1 MSNGLESIETMFKQ
15 QLLQL
20 DAFYA
25 NNHRNILAMRTSNR
39 NKNIFISRLNT
50 MYNRQKTI
58 IITTKN
64 NKLREYLEQQ
74 QQQEQQQEQ
83 WRQQQQQ
90 KWQQQLQE
98 QQQEQWRQQQAIL
111 NNTELKS
118 LLIGINYT
126 RTPTQLY
133 GCINDAHNLQS
144 YLTTKYNFNTNNV
157 CVLTDNTIVKPT
169 RQSILKKYKDLL
181 MNAKSG
187 DKLFFT
193 YSGHG
198 SYRTD
203 VNKDEKDGKDELLI
217 TIDQQAISDDE
228 LKFILNEHLPEGV
241 TLFILFDCCHSG
253 TLMDLKYN
261 YLSGN
266 DPLNDQVEINES
278 TSETK
283 SNVFLISGCFDSQ
296 TSADT
301 FIDNKYQGAL
311 TWSFL
316 KVMTEHTNLT
326 WKSLLI
332 NMRDLLKPNYSQI
345 PQLSSGK
352 MIDINSPLPF

>member
-1 MSNGLESIETMFKQ
+1 MSNGLDSIETMFKQ

-74 QQQEQQQEQ
+74 QQQ
-83 WRQQQQQ
+83 
-90 KWQQQLQE
+90 QQLQE
-98 QQQEQWRQQQAIL
+98 QERQQQAIL

-133 GCINDAHNLQS
+133 GCINDAHHLQS
-144 YLTTKYNFNTNNV
+144 YLTTKYNFNATNV

-187 DKLFFT
+187 DKLFLT

>member
-1 MSNGLESIETMFKQ
+1 MSNGLDSIEIMFKQ

-74 QQQEQQQEQ
+74 QQQQ
-83 WRQQQQQ
+83 
-90 KWQQQLQE
+90 QQQLQE
-98 QQQEQWRQQQAIL
+98 QEQQAIL

-217 TIDQQAISDDE
+217 TIDQQAINDDE

-352 MIDINSPLPF
+352 MIDINLPLPF

>member
-39 NKNIFISRLNT
+39 NKNIVISRLNT

-74 QQQEQQQEQ
+74 QE
-83 WRQQQQQ
+83 
-90 KWQQQLQE
+90 QQQLQE
-98 QQQEQWRQQQAIL
+98 QERQQQAIL

-133 GCINDAHNLQS
+133 GCINDAHHLQS
-144 YLTTKYNFNTNNV
+144 YLTTKYNFNATNV

-311 TWSFL
+311 TWTFL

>member
-1 MSNGLESIETMFKQ
+1 MSNGLDSIETMFKQ

-39 NKNIFISRLNT
+39 NKNIIISRLNT
-50 MYNRQKTI
+50 MYNNQKTI

-64 NKLREYLEQQ
+64 NKLREYLE
-74 QQQEQQQEQ
+74 
-83 WRQQQQQ
+83 
-90 KWQQQLQE
+90 QQQLQE

-133 GCINDAHNLQS
+133 GCINDAHHLQS
-144 YLTTKYNFNTNNV
+144 YLTTKYNFNATNV

-187 DKLFFT
+187 EILFFT

-198 SYRTD
+198 SYKTD